1 MIDVDSS
8 SPKNSGA
15 LTPLWFC
22 GSSVGSAQC
31 TSLNHFHTL
40 RLSSTPTV
48 APWDSQTCCNT
59 LHRQNRGLPGTAE
72 GVVGLVLG
80 VAAATTSSGDK
91 GPGQPRAA
99 VALHTGAIQL
109 LARRKGSGGR
119 WAPNPKT
126 LVRVC
131 GRPTAAADRHG
142 FHVAPASAVWE
153 HAKSS
158 TEEQAQQTASQR
170 DGDRKHG

>member
-59 LHRQNRGLPGTAE
+59 LHRHKRGLPGTAE

-91 GPGQPRAA
+91 GPGQLFCFTLGPFSSWQ
-99 VALHTGAIQL
+99 GG
-109 LARRKGSGGR
+109 KGVQAGGH
-119 WAPNPKT
+119 PTPK
-126 LVRVC
+126 
-131 GRPTAAADRHG
+131 P
-142 FHVAPASAVWE
+142 
-153 HAKSS
+153 
-158 TEEQAQQTASQR
+158 Q
-170 DGDRKHG
+170 